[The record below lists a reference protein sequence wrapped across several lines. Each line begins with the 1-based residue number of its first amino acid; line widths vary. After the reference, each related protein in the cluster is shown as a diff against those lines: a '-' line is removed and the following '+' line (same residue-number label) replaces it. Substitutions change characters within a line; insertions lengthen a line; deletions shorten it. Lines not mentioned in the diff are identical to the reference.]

1 MDLRRVVG
9 NNVKHWR
16 TKRGYSQ
23 EELAFRSELHRT
35 YVSAVE
41 RGIRNPTVLIVGKL
55 AAALGVRPVMLLDDY
70 AGRAYDVILGADS
83 EK

>member
-9 NNVKHWR
+9 NNVKYWR

-41 RGIRNPTVLIVGKL
+41 RGIRNPTVLTVGKL
-55 AAALGVRPVMLLDDY
+55 AAALGVRPVMLL
-70 AGRAYDVILGADS
+70 GRKPING
-83 EK
+83 

>member
-1 MDLRRVVG
+1 MVA

-16 TKRGYSQ
+16 MKRADLQ
-23 EELAFRSELHRT
+23 EEPAFRSELHRT
-35 YVSAVE
+35 HVSAVE

-70 AGRAYDVILGADS
+70 AGSADDVVLDADS

>member
-41 RGIRNPTVLIVGKL
+41 RGIRNPTILIVGKL
-55 AAALGVRPVMLLDDY
+55 AAALGVRPVLLLDDY
-70 AGRAYDVILGADS
+70 AGSTDDVILGADS

>member
-23 EELAFRSELHRT
+23 EELTFRSELHRT

-41 RGIRNPTVLIVGKL
+41 RGIRNPTVLILGKL

-70 AGRAYDVILGADS
+70 AGRAEDVILGADS